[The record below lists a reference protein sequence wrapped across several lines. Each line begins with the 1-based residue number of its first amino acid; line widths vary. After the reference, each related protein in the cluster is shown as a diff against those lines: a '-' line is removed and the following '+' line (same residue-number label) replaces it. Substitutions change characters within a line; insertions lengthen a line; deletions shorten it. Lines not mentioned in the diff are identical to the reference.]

1 MEQDKDKHPFEFGA
15 GHRTLDFG
23 RKLPGSSDSMGPE
36 KHSLIGK
43 ALGLEPDDNEGTVRY
58 GPVVWFVVAMLLAG
72 LYAVAG
78 KLGLLLAFVHAS
90 ATAVWLPTGITL
102 AAFLI
107 LGYRVWPGI
116 FLGAFLVNI
125 STEGSVAT
133 SIGIAAGNTLEG
145 VVGAYFVNRFAGG
158 RCAFD
163 QPQNVLAFAVLAG
176 LASTAVSATCGVTSL
191 ALGGFADWVNSGPI
205 WLTWWLGDVAGDLIV
220 APFLILWST
229 NRQLQWSWA
238 QLAEAALL
246 GAVLVLATLTVFGGL
261 FPPRVNKYPL
271 EYLCIPGLVWAAYR
285 FGPRET
291 ATANIILAGL
301 AIWGTLRGFGPFAV
315 PSPNESLLL
324 LQTFM
329 GVTSVSALTF
339 AAVVSKKRRIE
350 QSRERLLGE
359 LQDALT
365 HIKTLRGLVPICS
378 SCKKVRNDQG
388 YWDHVESY
396 IQQHSLALFTHGVCP
411 DCLARLYADYQKA
424 K

>member
-1 MEQDKDKHPFEFGA
+1 ME
-15 GHRTLDFG
+15 
-23 RKLPGSSDSMGPE
+23 PE
-36 KHSLIGK
+36 KRSLVENV
-43 ALGLEPDDNEGTVRY
+43 LSLEPDGEGTTRY
-58 GPVVWFVVAMLLAG
+58 GPAVSFVVTLLLAG
-72 LYAVAG
+72 VYAVAG

-90 ATAVWLPTGITL
+90 ATAVWLPTGIAL

-116 FLGAFLVNI
+116 FLGAFLVNV
-125 STEGSVAT
+125 STEGTVAT
-133 SIGIAAGNTLEG
+133 SIGIAMGNTLEG

-158 RCAFD
+158 RRVFD
-163 QPQNVLAFAVLAG
+163 QAGNVLVFAVLAG
-176 LASTAVSATCGVTSL
+176 LVSTTVSATCGVTSL
-191 ALGGFADWVNSGPI
+191 ALGGFADWANYGPI
-205 WLTWWLGDVAGDLIV
+205 WLTWWLGDMAGALIV
-220 APFLILWST
+220 APFLLLWST
-229 NRQLQWSWA
+229 NWRLQWSRA

-246 GAVLVLATLTVFGGL
+246 CAVLVLATLTVFGGL
-261 FPPRVNKYPL
+261 FSPRFNNYPF

-315 PSPNESLLL
+315 SSPNESLLL

-329 GVTSVSALTF
+329 GVTSVSALAF
-339 AAVVSKKRRIE
+339 AGVVSKKRRIE

-359 LQDALT
+359 LQDALI
-365 HIKTLRGLVPICS
+365 HIKTLRGLIPICS

-411 DCLARLYADYQKA
+411 DCLARLYTDYQKA

>member
-1 MEQDKDKHPFEFGA
+1 MEQEKHPFEFEVSPGA
-15 GHRTLDFG
+15 VEKPSPVKGASDFEDG
-23 RKLPGSSDSMGPE
+23 
-36 KHSLIGK
+36 
-43 ALGLEPDDNEGTVRY
+43 EGTAWS
-58 GPVVWFVVAMLLAG
+58 GPVVWLVMALSACV
-72 LYAVAG
+72 YVIAG

-116 FLGAFLVNI
+116 FLGAFLVNV

-133 SIGIAAGNTLEG
+133 SIGIATGNTLEG

-158 RCAFD
+158 RRAFERSQD
-163 QPQNVLAFAVLAG
+163 VLTFAILAG
-176 LASTAVSATCGVTSL
+176 LVSTTVSATCGVTSL
-191 ALGGFADWVNSGPI
+191 SLGGFADWSNYGPI

-229 NRQLQWSWA
+229 NRRLQWSWA
-238 QLAEAALL
+238 QRAEAALL
-246 GAVLVLATLTVFGGL
+246 CTMLVLVALAVFAGL
-261 FPPRVNKYPL
+261 SPSSINNYPL

-291 ATANIILAGL
+291 ATANMILAGL
-301 AIWGTLRGFGPFAV
+301 AIWGTLRGFGPFAG
-315 PSPNESLLL
+315 STPNESLLL
-324 LQTFM
+324 LQAFM

-339 AAVVSKKRRIE
+339 ASVVAKKRRIE

-359 LQDALT
+359 LQDALA
-365 HIKTLRGLVPICS
+365 HIKTLRGLIPICAT
-378 SCKKVRNDQG
+378 CKRVRNDEG

-396 IQQHSLALFTHGVCP
+396 IQQHSLAQFTHGMCP
-411 DCLARLYADYQKA
+411 DCVLRLYANYQKTE
-424 K
+424 

>member
-1 MEQDKDKHPFEFGA
+1 MEQEKHPFEFGVS
-15 GHRTLDFG
+15 GRVVDFG
-23 RKLPGSSDSMGPE
+23 RKFARSSDNMEQE
-36 KHSLIGK
+36 KHSLIEK
-43 ALGLEPDDNEGTVRY
+43 AVALEPDGQRTARY
-58 GPVVWFVVAMLLAG
+58 GPVVWFVVAVLLAG
-72 LYAVAG
+72 AYAVAG

-133 SIGIAAGNTLEG
+133 SIGIATGNTLEG
-145 VVGAYFVNRFAGG
+145 VVGAYFVNRFACG
-158 RCAFD
+158 RRAFD
-163 QPQNVLAFAVLAG
+163 QPQNVLVFAVLAG
-176 LASTAVSATCGVTSL
+176 LASTTVSATCGVTSL
-191 ALGGFADWVNSGPI
+191 ALGGFADWVNYGSI

-220 APFLILWST
+220 APFLILWSA
-229 NRQLQWSWA
+229 NRRLQWSRA

-246 GAVLVLATLTVFGGL
+246 CAALVLVTLTVFGGL
-261 FPPRVNKYPL
+261 VSSHVNKYPL
-271 EYLCIPGLVWAAYR
+271 EYLCLPGLVWAAYR

-291 ATANIILAGL
+291 ATASIILAGL
-301 AIWGTLRGFGPFAV
+301 AIWGTLRGFGPFAGAT
-315 PSPNESLLL
+315 PNESLLL
-324 LQTFM
+324 LQAFM

-339 AAVVSKKRRIE
+339 AAVVSEQRRVE

-365 HIKTLRGLVPICS
+365 HITTLRGLVPICS

-396 IQQHSLALFTHGVCP
+396 IQQHSLALFTHGLCP
-411 DCLARLYADYQKA
+411 DCVTRLYADYQRA

>member
-1 MEQDKDKHPFEFGA
+1 MEQDKHPFEFGISRNA
-15 GHRTLDFG
+15 PGLRDE
-23 RKLPGSSDSMGPE
+23 LPRSSDGMEQE
-36 KHSLIGK
+36 KHLLVKQAVDI
-43 ALGLEPDDNEGTVRY
+43 EPDSEGTSRY
-58 GPVVWFVVAMLLAG
+58 GPVFWLAMAILAG
-72 LYAVAG
+72 VYAVAG

-145 VVGAYFVNRFAGG
+145 VAGAYFVNRFACG
-158 RCAFD
+158 RRAFE
-163 QPQNVLAFAVLAG
+163 QSQNVLAFAVLAG
-176 LASTAVSATCGVTSL
+176 LASTTISATCGVTSL
-191 ALGGFADWVNSGPI
+191 ALGGFADWVNYGAI

-220 APFLILWST
+220 APFLILWSV
-229 NRQLQWSWA
+229 NRRLQWSRA

-246 GAVLVLATLTVFGGL
+246 CAMLVLVTLVVFGGL
-261 FPPRVNKYPL
+261 FSSHVNKYPL
-271 EYLCIPGLVWAAYR
+271 EYLCIPSMVWAAYR

-315 PSPNESLLL
+315 SSPNESLLL
-324 LQTFM
+324 LQAFM
-329 GVTSVSALTF
+329 GITSVSALTF

-378 SCKKVRNDQG
+378 SCKKVRNDRG

-396 IQQHSLALFTHGVCP
+396 IQQHSLALFTHGLCP
-411 DCLARLYADYQKA
+411 DCVTRLYADYQRA

>member
-1 MEQDKDKHPFEFGA
+1 LEEAGMERNKHPFEFGISGGA
-15 GHRTLDFG
+15 VDSEH
-23 RKLPGSSDSMGPE
+23 KLPRSSDTMD
-36 KHSLIGK
+36 
-43 ALGLEPDDNEGTVRY
+43 LEPDCEETALS
-58 GPVVWFVVAMLLAG
+58 GPVLWLVMALLAG
-72 LYAVAG
+72 AYAVAG

-107 LGYRVWPGI
+107 FGCRVWPGI

-145 VVGAYFVNRFAGG
+145 VVGAYFVNRFACG
-158 RCAFD
+158 RRAFD
-163 QPQNVLAFAVLAG
+163 QSRHVLAFAGLAG

-191 ALGGFADWVNSGPI
+191 ALGGFAEWESYGSI
-205 WLTWWLGDVAGDLIV
+205 WMTWWLGDVAGALIV
-220 APFLILWST
+220 APFLIQWSA
-229 NRQLQWSWA
+229 NRRLQWSRA
-238 QLAEAALL
+238 RLVEAALL
-246 GAVLVLATLTVFGGL
+246 CAGLVLVTLTVFGGL
-261 FPPRVNKYPL
+261 FSSHTSKYPL
-271 EYLCIPGLVWAAYR
+271 EYLCLPGLVWAAYR

-315 PSPNESLLL
+315 SSPNESLLL
-324 LQTFM
+324 LQAFM
-329 GVTSVSALTF
+329 GVTSVLALTF
-339 AAVVSKKRRIE
+339 AAVVSRKRRIE
-350 QSRERLLGE
+350 QSRERLLEE

-365 HIKTLRGLVPICS
+365 HIKTLRGLIPICS

-411 DCLARLYADYQKA
+411 DCVTRLYIDYQKA